1 MLALPKL
8 VFIGA
13 PLEQTSDERD
23 YCNPPGLHRIS
34 INQAR
39 TLVYRPDKNRRVGRV
54 VLQPD
59 LHQIAARQ
67 RTNRLIAALCQAS
80 L

>member
-1 MLALPKL
+1 MRGITA
-8 VFIGA
+8 I
-13 PLEQTSDERD
+13 
-23 YCNPPGLHRIS
+23 PPAYIES

-67 RTNRLIAALCQAS
+67 RTKRLIAALCQAS